1 MIVGIGT
8 DIVQI
13 HRIEL
18 SIRRW
23 GDKFLNRIFTENERK
38 TAENLSAEARM
49 AYYAKRFAAKEA
61 FSKALGTGIGS
72 LSGWTEIEVIRGENG
87 APTLNITGR
96 TAQTLKQ
103 KAGDNA
109 KVFISLS
116 DDAAAIA
123 FVVIEQEKKE
133 TRLF

>member
-1 MIVGIGT
+1 MIIGIGT

-13 HRIEL
+13 RRIEL

-23 GDKFLNRIFTENERK
+23 GHKFLNRIFTQNEQK
-38 TAENLSAEARM
+38 GAERLSPEIRM

-72 LSGWTEIEVIRGENG
+72 LSGWTEIEVVKGANG

-96 TAQTLKQ
+96 TADTLRAL
-103 KAGDNA
+103 AGDEA
-109 KVFISLS
+109 KVFVSLS
-116 DDAAAIA
+116 DDGAATA
-123 FVVIEQEKKE
+123 FVVIEK
-133 TRLF
+133 

>member
-13 HRIEL
+13 RRIEL

-23 GDKFLNRIFTENERK
+23 GDKFLKRIFTENERK
-38 TAENLSAEARM
+38 TAEKLSPEPRM

-72 LSGWTEIEVIRGENG
+72 LSSWTEIEVVRGENG
-87 APTLNITGR
+87 APTLNITGK
-96 TAQTLKQ
+96 TAQTLKAR
-103 KAGDNA
+103 AGDNA
-109 KVFISLS
+109 KVFVSLS
-116 DDAAAIA
+116 DDGAATA
-123 FVVIEQEKKE
+123 FVVIEI
-133 TRLF
+133 

>member
-13 HRIEL
+13 RRIEL

-23 GDKFLNRIFTENERK
+23 GNKFLNRIFTENERK
-38 TAENLSAEARM
+38 TAEKLSAEPRM

-72 LSGWTEIEVIRGENG
+72 LSAWTEIEVIRGENG
-87 APTLNITGR
+87 APMLNIFGK
-96 TAQTLKQ
+96 TAQTLKN

-109 KVFISLS
+109 KVFVSLS
-116 DDAAAIA
+116 DDGAATA
-123 FVVIEQEKKE
+123 FVVIERE
-133 TRLF
+133 

>member
-13 HRIEL
+13 RRIEL

-23 GDKFLNRIFTENERK
+23 GNKFLNRIFTENERK
-38 TAENLSAEARM
+38 TAEKLSAEPRM

-72 LSGWTEIEVIRGENG
+72 LSAWTEIEVIRCENG
-87 APTLNITGR
+87 APMLNIFGK
-96 TAQTLKQ
+96 TAQTLKNT
-103 KAGDNA
+103 AGDNA
-109 KVFISLS
+109 KVFVSLS
-116 DDAAAIA
+116 DDGAATA
-123 FVVIEQEKKE
+123 FVVIEI
-133 TRLF
+133 

>member
-13 HRIEL
+13 RRIEL

-23 GDKFLNRIFTENERK
+23 GDKFLNRIFTDRERQ
-38 TAENLSAEARM
+38 TAEKLSPDVRM

-72 LSGWTEIEVIRGENG
+72 LSGWTEIEVVRGQNG
-87 APTLNITGR
+87 APTLSVSGK
-96 TAQTLKQ
+96 TAQTLQ
-103 KAGDNA
+103 TLAGQNA
-109 KVFISLS
+109 RVFVSLS
-116 DDAAAIA
+116 DDEAATA
-123 FVVIEQEKKE
+123 FVVIEK
-133 TRLF
+133 

>member
-1 MIVGIGT
+1 MIIGIGT

-13 HRIEL
+13 RRIEL

-23 GDKFLNRIFTENERK
+23 GNKFLNRIFTENERK
-38 TAENLSAEARM
+38 TAEKLSAEPRM

-72 LSGWTEIEVIRGENG
+72 LSAWTEIEVIRGESG
-87 APTLNITGR
+87 APMLNIFGK
-96 TAQTLKQ
+96 TAQTLKN

-109 KVFISLS
+109 KVFVSLS
-116 DDAAAIA
+116 DDGAATA
-123 FVVIEQEKKE
+123 FVVIEI
-133 TRLF
+133 

>member
-8 DIVQI
+8 DVVQI
-13 HRIEL
+13 RRIEL

-23 GDKFLNRIFTENERK
+23 GHKFLNRIFTQNEQKGAERLSPEN
-38 TAENLSAEARM
+38 RM

-72 LSGWTEIEVIRGENG
+72 LSGWTEIKVVKGANG

-96 TAQTLKQ
+96 TADTLRAL
-103 KAGDNA
+103 AGDEA
-109 KVFISLS
+109 KVFVSLS
-116 DDAAAIA
+116 DDGAATA
-123 FVVIEQEKKE
+123 FVVIEK
-133 TRLF
+133 

>member
-13 HRIEL
+13 RRVEL

-23 GDKFLNRIFTENERK
+23 GHKFLNRIFTPNEQK
-38 TAENLSAEARM
+38 GAERLSPETRM

-61 FSKALGTGIGS
+61 FAKALGTGIGS
-72 LSGWTEIEVIRGENG
+72 LSGWTEIEVVKGANG

-96 TAQTLKQ
+96 TADTLRTL
-103 KAGDNA
+103 AGDEA
-109 KVFISLS
+109 KVFVSLS
-116 DDAAAIA
+116 DDGAATA
-123 FVVIEQEKKE
+123 FVVIEK
-133 TRLF
+133 

>member
-13 HRIEL
+13 RRIEL

-23 GDKFLNRIFTENERK
+23 GDKFLNRIFTETERK
-38 TAENLSAEARM
+38 TAEKLSAEPRM

-72 LSGWTEIEVIRGENG
+72 LSAWTEIEVVRGESG
-87 APTLNITGR
+87 APILNITGR
-96 TAQTLKQ
+96 TAETLKQ
-103 KAGDNA
+103 RAGSNA
-109 KVFISLS
+109 KVHISLS
-116 DDAAAIA
+116 DDDAATA
-123 FVVIEQEKKE
+123 FVIIENNK
-133 TRLF
+133 